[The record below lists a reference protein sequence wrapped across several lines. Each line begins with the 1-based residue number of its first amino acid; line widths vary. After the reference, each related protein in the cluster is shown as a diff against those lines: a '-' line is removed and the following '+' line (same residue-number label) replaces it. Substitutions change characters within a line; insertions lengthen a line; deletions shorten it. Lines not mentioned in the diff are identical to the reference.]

1 MTISLPSPV
10 KGRDPNSL
18 PQFAAPPRRAA
29 LRGRGPVGTATAPS
43 RPVLAL
49 VALMFLS
56 AAISGFLLI
65 HQSLRL
71 DEAQSLWQTSHG
83 FGRMYQLVAQDVH
96 VPLYHTILRLFT
108 LVFGNGVT
116 SSRVLSMSFFL
127 LTIPATYLL
136 ARRAFE
142 VPAALFGAGLL
153 ALSPFMNWYGNE
165 IRMYSLLALLV
176 VLNQLFFVRLFQ
188 RAAGANWIWYA
199 ITACAGIYTHYFFW
213 LTLVT
218 QAVFFMLNRR
228 RFAPGTLGR
237 LAGVA
242 LLLVVAITPWLVFV
256 SLQGGA
262 GGDSPLL
269 VPPTSVDLF
278 NTFSQF
284 LFGFQNDAINTL
296 LVALWP
302 LVVLLALL
310 ALQKTKRLPAVVGY
324 FLMMGLFPVAV
335 AFAVSVTV
343 RPLYIS
349 RYLIIALPSL
359 LLFLTWLFSAYGR
372 RAGRTLRVVF
382 VLGMLGLSLHQAISA
397 TTPTKEDYRA
407 ASSLLAGEAGPQDI
421 VVLSPP
427 FTSYPFEYYWT
438 GPAALTTLPNW
449 NRFGAGAAP
458 AFDPRTLPQQV
469 AQLKSG
475 HQSAWLVLSYDQG
488 YEKTLVRYF
497 DTHFQRLQTRSLSPG
512 LIAIHYRLRYDV
524 PNTAA
529 LLRSLNQRRG

>member
-1 MTISLPSPV
+1 MTISLASPV
-10 KGRDPNSL
+10 KGHDPENL
-18 PQFAAPPRRAA
+18 PQFATPPPRARLSGRAPFGIA
-29 LRGRGPVGTATAPS
+29 ATPA

-49 VALMFLS
+49 VALMLLS
-56 AAISGFLLI
+56 AATSSLLLI

-96 VPLYHTILRLFT
+96 VPLYHSILRLWI
-108 LVFGNGVT
+108 LAFGNGVT
-116 SSRVLSMSFFL
+116 GSRVLSMMFFL

-142 VPAALFGAGLL
+142 VQGALFSAALL

-165 IRMYSLLALLV
+165 IRMYTLLALLV

-188 RAAGANWIWYA
+188 QAAGANWTWYA
-199 ITACAGIYTHYFFW
+199 LTACAGIYTHYFFW

-218 QAVFFMLNRR
+218 QAVFFLLNRR

-237 LAGVA
+237 LAAVA
-242 LLLVVAITPWLVFV
+242 LLLIVAITPWLAFV
-256 SLQGGA
+256 SSRGGA

-269 VPPTSVDLF
+269 ARPTSLDLF

-284 LFGFQNDAINTL
+284 LFGFQNNAVNTL

-335 AFAVSVTV
+335 AFAVSITV
-343 RPLYIS
+343 RPLYLS

-397 TTPTKEDYRA
+397 STPTKEDYRA
-407 ASSLLAGEAGPQDI
+407 ASGLLAGVAGPQDI

-438 GPAALTTLPNW
+438 GQAALTTLPNW
-449 NRFGAGAAP
+449 NRFQAGAAP
-458 AFDPRTLPQQV
+458 AFDPRTLPQQ
-469 AQLKSG
+469 AARLKSG
-475 HQSAWLVLSYDQG
+475 HQTAWLVLSYDQG

-512 LIAIHYRLRYDV
+512 LVAIHYRLRYDV

-529 LLRSLNQRRG
+529 LLRNLNQRRG